1 LPRTESED
9 ERGPRAG
16 SRFAGVS
23 FRGSRACAA
32 VLAAGSVL
40 GSSAAQAA
48 GFDTPILYTARHQ
61 GMGGA
66 AIGYVDDPSA
76 AFHNPAG
83 LQGVRGLAFLGDL
96 SLLMAHVT
104 GSPAAP
110 ASANGIQ
117 SELAVAPFF
126 MAAAAYRIEPWLSAG
141 LAVFPVASGG
151 AEYEYPVPETDVYQ
165 YNAATVAFYEI
176 TPLVSVNV
184 PKDSLIPGA
193 LSFGIGYRVSFVSFE
208 RQQGERE
215 NPRGLDLD
223 MSGHGLTGLRAGM
236 QYRLG
241 ELFSLGVVYRNRV
254 TVTTQADEA
263 IVLGNTATNVELPFT
278 LPAQFGA
285 GLRSDFERLGAAFD
299 AVYTF
304 QSQNDR
310 ADLSGNIGGN
320 VVRVPNVSDWRDAF
334 TLRFGVEF
342 RLGPVEELPI
352 RIGYVYDAQVSSRT
366 YPSAFTTPPTPTR
379 TFTLGGGY
387 DSGLWEINLAIAL
400 RAGDTALSP
409 NELAPPATCP
419 TCGYS
424 GEYAIDMTGLYVDFS
439 TDVEL

>member
-1 LPRTESED
+1 
-9 ERGPRAG
+9 
-16 SRFAGVS
+16 VS
-23 FRGSRACAA
+23 GGGCGACATLLGVA
-32 VLAAGSVL
+32 LLL
-40 GSSAAQAA
+40 GSDAAQAA
-48 GFDTPILYTARHQ
+48 GFDTPMLYSARHQ

-66 AIGYVDDPSA
+66 AIGYVDDPSS

-104 GSPAAP
+104 GSPAAA
-110 ASANGIQ
+110 ASASGIQ
-117 SELAVAPFF
+117 SQLAVAPFF
-126 MAAAAYRIEPWLSAG
+126 MAAGAYRIAPWLCAG

-151 AEYEYPVPETDVYQ
+151 AEYEYPVPESDIYQ
-165 YNAATVAFYEI
+165 YNAATVAFYEL

-184 PKDSLIPGA
+184 PKNTAVPGA
-193 LSFGIGYRVSFVSFE
+193 LSFGLGYRVSFVSFE

-223 MSGHGLTGLRAGM
+223 MSGYGLTGLRAGM

-241 ELFSLGVVYRNRV
+241 ELFSLGVVFRNRV
-254 TVTTQADEA
+254 TITTQADEA
-263 IVLGNTATNVELPFT
+263 IVLGNSLTDVELPFT

-285 GLRSDFERLGAAFD
+285 GIRSDFERLGVAFD

-310 ADLSGNIGGN
+310 ADLSGSIGGN
-320 VVRVPNVSDWRDAF
+320 VVRVPNVSEWRDAF
-334 TLRFGVEF
+334 TLRFGFEF
-342 RLGPVEELPI
+342 RLGPAEELPI
-352 RIGYVYDAQVSSRT
+352 RIGYIYDDRVSSRA
-366 YPSAFTTPPTPTR
+366 YPSAFTTPPTSTR

-387 DSGLWEINLAIAL
+387 DAGLWEINLALAL
-400 RAGDTALSP
+400 RGGDTELLP
-409 NELAPPATCP
+409 TELAPPATCP
-419 TCGYS
+419 TCGFS

-439 TDVEL
+439 TDLEL